1 MEDEEIDI
9 FNENVII
16 DYIYSYQKDKDQAKK
31 NLNSAFKNYYNYV
44 TLENRM
50 YISETILS
58 IAREY
63 PNFNYKGYSYKEY
76 KEINNK

>member
-16 DYIYSYQKDKDQAKK
+16 DYIYSYQKDKEQAKK

-50 YISETILS
+50 HIRNNS
-58 IAREY
+58 IYR
-63 PNFNYKGYSYKEY
+63 KRVSKLQL
-76 KEINNK
+76 